1 MAFTY
6 HTILTSQIPHGS
18 LAAAHGDWD
27 LAILCWVEIWH
38 TCTCGL
44 CGVCQR
50 DLSCWSPF
58 TTCLCIN
65 HILQE
70 PLNTTTVPWLT
81 TAAVTKE
88 KGWIKCV
95 DVLMIHWCNFL
106 KICNIQ
112 YPGQRIAT
120 FVIWGWYISSLV
132 ILSSSFQS
140 PRTPCSLK
148 WGEFYHVSFILWQV
162 CVCVCVEKKRVVVLA
177 PKWKQNRCHLVQAVY
192 VTEGPQ
198 RWTLDV
204 WRDVPLLVSNMV

>member
-18 LAAAHGDWD
+18 LAAAHRDWD

-162 CVCVCVEKKRVVVLA
+162 CVCVCVRRKEKSGCFGTQVETKQMSSSAGSVCDRGASALDAGRVTWCSSA
-177 PKWKQNRCHLVQAVY
+177 GQ
-192 VTEGPQ
+192 
-198 RWTLDV
+198 
-204 WRDVPLLVSNMV
+204 